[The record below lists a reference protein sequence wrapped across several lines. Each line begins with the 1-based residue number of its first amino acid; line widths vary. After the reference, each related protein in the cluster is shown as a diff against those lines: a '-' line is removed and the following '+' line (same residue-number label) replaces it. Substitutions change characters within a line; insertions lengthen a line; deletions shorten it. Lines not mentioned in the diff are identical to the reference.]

1 VSDSEPSWIPASWE
15 RVLVRILQTG
25 LLGLAVYGLV
35 TVHLGM
41 AMNGALTLAVT
52 LLPAVVRREYGYRMD
67 AGLVL
72 WITLAVVLHVV
83 GSLGLY
89 VEFSWYDEITHALSA
104 SVVAGLGYTAF
115 RSFELHSEEI
125 DVPPAFRGLFIV
137 VFVLAFG
144 VVWEVFEF
152 GAGGVSTL
160 LGVDSPVV
168 VYGIDDIVTDFI
180 YNAVGAVVVALWG
193 TGRFDGLVG
202 LVTGRLGR
210 RESE

>member
-1 VSDSEPSWIPASWE
+1 MSVQDSSWIPGSWE

-25 LLGLAVYGLV
+25 LLGLSVYGLV
-35 TVHLGM
+35 TMQLGM

-52 LLPAVVRREYGYRMD
+52 LLPAVVRREYDYSMD

-89 VEFSWYDEITHALSA
+89 TAFSWYDEITHALSS
-104 SVVAGLGYTAF
+104 SVVAGLGYTVF
-115 RSFELHSEEI
+115 RSFELHSDEI
-125 DVPPAFRGLFIV
+125 DVPPAFRGLVIV

-152 GAGGVSTL
+152 GAGSVSTL
-160 LGVDSPVV
+160 LGFDSPVV

-180 YNAVGAVVVALWG
+180 YNGVGAVVVALWG
-193 TGRFDGLVG
+193 TRRFDGLVG
-202 LVTGRLGR
+202 LMTRGLGR